1 MVHKKNISG
10 VQIHPN
16 IVRQLFFLAILVF
29 LAIVIFKELYF
40 IISAFLGA
48 IALYVIL
55 MYPMKYLMVM
65 RRWWPSLA
73 ALLLM
78 VVSLVIMVMPIAYMV
93 TVAVDKLT
101 PLLENPAI
109 IRNIIEEIHNYLL
122 ANFDIDILNSA
133 NIDKINGQ
141 VLPIAQ
147 STVGST
153 FSLAANIFLTY
164 LILYFMLVQTR
175 ELERWLRRNLPL
187 KSGNVTTVI
196 RDIRGLVYS
205 NALGIPIV
213 AFIQGLAATLGYWI
227 FGVDEYILMGILT
240 AISSVLPIIGTLA
253 VYLPLAI
260 YQFAVG
266 EPWEGIG
273 VGLWG
278 FIVIGAVDNI
288 ARFVVQK
295 KLADVH
301 PLVTLLGVMIGVN
314 MFGFIGVIFGP
325 LLLSIFM
332 ILSKIYVDE
341 FGKSN
346 ANQTHGAH
354 AHDKAHE

>member
-1 MVHKKNISG
+1 MVHRKPGIG
-10 VQIHPN
+10 TQIHPN
-16 IVRQLFFLAILVF
+16 TIRQLFFLSVLIF
-29 LAIVIFKELYF
+29 LGGIIFKELYF
-40 IISAFLGA
+40 MVSAFLGSV
-48 IALYVIL
+48 ALYVIL
-55 MYPMKYLMVM
+55 LYPMKYLMVVK
-65 RRWWPSLA
+65 RWWPSLA
-73 ALLLM
+73 ALFLM
-78 VVSLVIMVMPIAYMV
+78 VVSLVIMVIPIAYMV
-93 TVAVDKLT
+93 GVAVEKLT
-101 PLLENPAI
+101 PLLENPELLRHI
-109 IRNIIEEIHNYLL
+109 IDEIHQYLL
-122 ANFDIDILNSA
+122 TNFGIDILNTE
-133 NIDKINGQ
+133 NIEKINGQ
-141 VLPIAQ
+141 VLPMAQ
-147 STVGST
+147 STLGGTVS
-153 FSLAANIFLTY
+153 AIANIFFTY

-175 ELERWLRRNLPL
+175 ELQRWLRKNLPL

-213 AFIQGLAATLGYWI
+213 ALIQGLAATLGYWI
-227 FGVDEYILMGILT
+227 FGVDEYILMGVLT

-266 EPWEGIG
+266 ESWEGIG

-288 ARFVVQK
+288 ARFLVQK

-301 PLVTLLGVMIGVN
+301 PLITLFGVVIGIN

-325 LLLSIFM
+325 LLLSVFL
-332 ILSKIYVDE
+332 ILTRIYADE

-346 ANQTHGAH
+346 ANHPEQL
-354 AHDKAHE
+354 E